1 MARSAA
7 ANLLVIAALLAG
19 AASAYSADA
28 GLYLYQIPST
38 RTDLDSRTP
47 GAATLADLFI
57 GDPTGLVKQ
66 LSETSNLSVIST
78 TGESVRVSIA
88 ERSTLTHVP
97 AESHLAA
104 SFVIDHRETTILE
117 LVDTLKA
124 QHGPEP
130 SIDSLTDFVHNTIT
144 VKSYRRSFDLA
155 SQVAINREGDCTEH
169 AVLLVALARAIGKPA
184 RVVLG
189 VLLAD
194 TRDGVG
200 SFGHAW
206 AEIHDGDGWQIAD
219 ATRPDLQLPD
229 AWIRHLPLLE
239 LSDEGPGYSMQ
250 LLNLTIFRPVRIE
263 LISG

>member
-1 MARSAA
+1 MAKSAA
-7 ANLLVIAALLAG
+7 ANLLVTAALLC
-19 AASAYSADA
+19 AASAHPADA

-38 RTDLDSRTP
+38 RADLGSHTP
-47 GAATLADLFI
+47 GTAKLADLFV
-57 GDPTGLVKQ
+57 GDPISLAKQ
-66 LSETSNLSVIST
+66 LSEASDLSVVST
-78 TGESVRVSIA
+78 TGHSVRISLL
-88 ERSTLTHVP
+88 ERSTLIHGP
-97 AESHLAA
+97 AQSHLAA
-104 SFVIDHRETTILE
+104 SFVIDHREPTILE
-117 LVDTLKA
+117 LVDALKA

-130 SIDSLTDFVHNTIT
+130 SIDDLTDFVHDTIT
-144 VKSYRRSFDLA
+144 VKSYRRTFDLA
-155 SQVAINREGDCTEH
+155 SQVAISREGDCTEH